1 MESKKEYIRIRN
13 HFTYIIEKM
22 WGGILVILAI
32 LLNNEE
38 SIKLGMELIQKGDIV
53 QGLIAL
59 GSAFII
65 ILIVCLFFLLRWYR
79 TTFSIKDGT
88 LIYEQ
93 RTITRRVN
101 TLSIANISNV
111 NLEQNFF
118 EMLFGTYKL
127 RVDTNSLS
135 TADSTDL
142 ELILKKKDAYEIKQ
156 VIFAMMQEAQ
166 GIVEADASAV
176 NLSDG
181 QEQKQEQAFSD
192 GMQEWDI
199 VYSIKQIIISNLV
212 NVSVMQCI
220 VVIAWA
226 FMVIGAFV
234 TGIFSV
240 EEFGGFLSVAIC
252 FTIGVFST
260 CGSMLK
266 KAFAD
271 YDFCARRE
279 KDRIFVHCGLFKK
292 REYAVPI
299 DKINAVSL
307 EYTFIGRICKKAYV
321 KVINI
326 GGEGEEAAG
335 VKILLSESY
344 EELEKKMKVLLP
356 EYDLPKPKEVKRAPI
371 RAMFYKM
378 YLSTSV
384 LLCFLIGGLLGGSIA
399 MGAIQGENMASILYE
414 IFSSEELRYII
425 FTVLAAWLFV
435 LIINVFSYL
444 AKGLALNDKQ
454 VTLAEGTFGRRLKN
468 ISYDKIQYLTINQG
482 MFERKLGLCRGQISI
497 LASVINQT
505 QVIGRFS
512 KEDFWLLEEKFY
524 ESYHGED

>member
-1 MESKKEYIRIRN
+1 MESKKEYIQIRN

-22 WGGILVILAI
+22 WGGIIVILAF

-38 SIKLGMELIQKGDIV
+38 SIKLGIELIQKGDIV

-65 ILIVCLFFLLRWYR
+65 ILIFCLFFFLRWYR
-79 TTFSIKDGT
+79 ITFSIKDGT
-88 LIYEQ
+88 LIYER

-127 RVDTNSLS
+127 RIDTNSLS

-156 VIFAMMQEAQ
+156 VIFEMMQETARGEMAETVSDNEQ
-166 GIVEADASAV
+166 MQNTEASFTEKI
-176 NLSDG
+176 
-181 QEQKQEQAFSD
+181 QEY
-192 GMQEWDI
+192 DI
-199 VYSIKQIIISNLV
+199 VYSIKQIVISNLV
-212 NVSVMQCI
+212 NVSVGQCI
-220 VVIAWA
+220 AVVVWA
-226 FMVIGAFV
+226 VLVVVAFV
-234 TGIFSV
+234 NGFFSV
-240 EEFGGFLSVAIC
+240 KEYGGFLSAAIC
-252 FTIGVFST
+252 FIIGACST
-260 CGSMLK
+260 CAAILK

-271 YDFCARRE
+271 YDFCVRRE

-299 DKINAVSL
+299 DKINAVL
-307 EYTFIGRICKKAYV
+307 LDYTFIGRIFKKAYV

-326 GGEGEEAAG
+326 GGEGGEATG

-344 EELEKKMKVLLP
+344 EELEKKMKILLP

-371 RAMFYKM
+371 RVMFYKM
-378 YLSTSV
+378 YLSTV
-384 LLCFLIGGLLGGSIA
+384 GCLCFLIVGLFVGAIA
-399 MGAIQGENMASILYE
+399 MGIVQKESIASLLYE
-414 IFSSEELRYII
+414 IFSLQGLRSII
-425 FTVLAAWLFV
+425 FPTLAVWIFV
-435 LIINVFSYL
+435 LIINVCSYL
-444 AKGLALNDKQ
+444 AKGLALYDEQ

-468 ISYDKIQYLTINQG
+468 ISYDKIQYLTLNQG
-482 MFERKLGLCRGQISI
+482 VFERKLGLCRGEISI
-497 LASVINQT
+497 LASMINQT

-512 KEDFWLLEEKFY
+512 KEDFLFLEEKFY
-524 ESYHGED
+524 KSYHRED